1 MIDLQAYLEKKLRGI
16 ISTWHADDIYAISF
30 FVYAN
35 EVYEYD
41 GFLNVTQFF
50 VSYQTE
56 SDCYDADELSE
67 ERWNYAFWQQN
78 ETPVIEAD
86 DGNEGM
92 KILFDWYRE
101 NGIEHIGRYEDPAA
115 CYDEKMHYIG
125 KGPVGYWELLCEIAA
140 VARKL
145 QVSGFIKAQF
155 GRPIPIIIHDLEYPW
170 YCMEA
175 TARANPD
182 GEADT
187 FFAAMKRLGF
197 GE

>member
-41 GFLNVTQFF
+41 GFSNVTQFF

-56 SDCYDADELSE
+56 SDCCGEDELSE

-86 DGNEGM
+86 DGDEGM

-101 NGIEHIGRYEDPAA
+101 NGIEHIGCYEDPAA
-115 CYDEKMHYIG
+115 CYDEKMRYIG
-125 KGPVGYWELLCEIAA
+125 KAPPATTSCFPRSPRLPANYILA
-140 VARKL
+140 VSSRRNSADRFPSSFTSWNIRGTAWR
-145 QVSGFIKAQF
+145 QRQ
-155 GRPIPIIIHDLEYPW
+155 RPTPTEKPIHFSP
-170 YCMEA
+170 
-175 TARANPD
+175 R
-182 GEADT
+182 
-187 FFAAMKRLGF
+187 
-197 GE
+197 

>member
-1 MIDLQAYLEKKLRGI
+1 MIDLQAYLEKELCSI
-16 ISTWHADDIYAISF
+16 ISGWHADDIYAISF
-30 FVYAN
+30 FVCAN
-35 EVYEYD
+35 KAYEYD
-41 GFLNVTQFF
+41 GVSNVTEFS

-56 SDCYDADELSE
+56 RDCRSAGNLSE
-67 ERWNYAFWQQN
+67 ERWNYAFWRRE

-92 KILFDWYRE
+92 KLLFDWYQE
-101 NGIEHIGRYEDPAA
+101 NGIRRVGYEDSAA
-115 CYDEKMHYIG
+115 CYDEKMRYIG
-125 KGPVGYWELLCEIAA
+125 KGPVGYYELLSEIAE

-155 GRPIPIIIHDLEYPW
+155 GKPVPIIIHELEYPW

-175 TARANPD
+175 TARANPS

-187 FFAAMKRLGF
+187 FFAAMKRLGVM
-197 GE
+197 E

>member
-41 GFLNVTQFF
+41 GFSNVTQFF

-86 DGNEGM
+86 DGDEGM
-92 KILFDWYRE
+92 KILFDWYWE
-101 NGIEHIGRYEDPAA
+101 NGIEHI
-115 CYDEKMHYIG
+115 
-125 KGPVGYWELLCEIAA
+125 
-140 VARKL
+140 
-145 QVSGFIKAQF
+145 
-155 GRPIPIIIHDLEYPW
+155 
-170 YCMEA
+170 
-175 TARANPD
+175 
-182 GEADT
+182 
-187 FFAAMKRLGF
+187 AAMRILPLAMMKKCAISAKAPPATTSCFPRSPRLPANYRSVIS
-197 GE
+197 